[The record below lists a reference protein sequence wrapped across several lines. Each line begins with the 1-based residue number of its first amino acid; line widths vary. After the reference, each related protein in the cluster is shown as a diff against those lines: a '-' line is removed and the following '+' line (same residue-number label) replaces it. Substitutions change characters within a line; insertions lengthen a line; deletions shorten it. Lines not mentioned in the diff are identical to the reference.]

1 MCHFWSSVSALGWRG
16 LSGGGRAPYIHTHT
30 RRDTAHPTENVLRCW
45 SAWALLGAARIGF
58 YILSTSRFP
67 HGNVQLSAMRALS
80 QAYRIY

>member
-45 SAWALLGAARIGF
+45 SAWALLGAARIGLYF
-58 YILSTSRFP
+58 YLNVLASVLVCFVFP
-67 HGNVQLSAMRALS
+67 CAPVFVGIFL
-80 QAYRIY
+80 